1 MPQDLDIT
9 KVNMSM
15 AITVIEC
22 WAFPFHAYCVIVWVK
37 KLSVKTKQY
46 L

>member
-1 MPQDLDIT
+1 MTQDLDIT

-22 WAFPFHAYCVIVWVK
+22 CAFQFHAYCVFVLVK